1 MTAKLQK
8 RSESPQRDLEWTS
21 DLWPKT
27 SLPLFNSIRNENRN
41 RNHHKLGFFNKLLE
55 EGCAEFSN
63 IEGLEQIRFP
73 KGNIGTAFEKIRGVL
88 EREGI
93 IPKPNTS

>member
-8 RSESPQRDLEWTS
+8 RSESPQRDLEWIS

-41 RNHHKLGFFNKLLE
+41 RNHHKLGFFNKLLTL
-55 EGCAEFSN
+55 G
-63 IEGLEQIRFP
+63 IVIRAAT
-73 KGNIGTAFEKIRGVL
+73 GR
-88 EREGI
+88 ER
-93 IPKPNTS
+93 TTTR